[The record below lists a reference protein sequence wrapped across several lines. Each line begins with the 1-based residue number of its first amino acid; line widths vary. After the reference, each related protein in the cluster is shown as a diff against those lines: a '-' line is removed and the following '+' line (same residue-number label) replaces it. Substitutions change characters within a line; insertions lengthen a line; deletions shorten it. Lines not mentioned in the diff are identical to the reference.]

1 MLPGTVLYTYSGLII
16 GDVARL
22 AGGTSPTRGMAYYA
36 VVLLGL
42 AATILVATVIT
53 RTAKQALNAAV
64 VDTSPTH

>member
-1 MLPGTVLYTYSGLII
+1 
-16 GDVARL
+16 L
-22 AGGTSPTRGMAYYA
+22 AGGTGPARGTAYYA

-64 VDTSPTH
+64 ADTSPTH